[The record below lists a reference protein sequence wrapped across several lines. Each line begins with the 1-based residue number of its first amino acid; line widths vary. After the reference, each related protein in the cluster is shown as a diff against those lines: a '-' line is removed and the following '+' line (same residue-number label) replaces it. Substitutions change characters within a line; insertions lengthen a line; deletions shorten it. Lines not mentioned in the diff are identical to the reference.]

1 MTAQRH
7 LELLSM
13 LDAESTD
20 PAVLLRK
27 VCELCVGVC
36 AVSGAAIV
44 VQGDGDGTAQA
55 VACATDPVSLV
66 LDDLQ
71 RTVGEGPGVA
81 ARALG
86 GPVLVAD
93 LATAGARWPAF
104 TPAAQAAGVAAVFSF
119 PLHVGA
125 VRVGTLDLHR
135 DSEGSLGRDALRD
148 ALTLADIATHLVLDD
163 LDSPDPMDVG
173 LLSDVHAVVHQATG
187 VVTAQLNI
195 SMHDALLRIR
205 AHAYAH
211 QTPLDEVSR
220 RIVARNL
227 YLGTG
232 D

>member
-7 LELLSM
+7 VELLSM
-13 LDAESTD
+13 LDAESDD
-20 PAVLLRK
+20 PAALLRR
-27 VCELCVGVC
+27 VCELCVDLC
-36 AVSGAAIV
+36 AVSGAAIIV
-44 VQGDGDGTAQA
+44 HGDGDGTAQA
-55 VACATDPVSLV
+55 LACATDPVSLII
-66 LDDLQ
+66 DDLQ

-86 GPVLVAD
+86 GPVLAAD

-104 TPAAQAAGVAAVFSF
+104 TAAAQAAGVAAVFSF

-135 DSEGSLGRDALRD
+135 DSEGSLSRAELTDAL
-148 ALTLADIATHLVLDD
+148 ALADIATHAVLDD

-220 RIVARNL
+220 QIVGRNL
-227 YLGTG
+227 YLETG

>member
-1 MTAQRH
+1 
-7 LELLSM
+7 
-13 LDAESTD
+13 
-20 PAVLLRK
+20 
-27 VCELCVGVC
+27 VCELCVDVC
-36 AVSGAAIV
+36 GVSGAAIV
-44 VQGDGDGTAQA
+44 VHGAGDDTAQA

-71 RTVGEGPGVA
+71 RTVGEGPRVA
-81 ARALG
+81 AGALG

-104 TPAAQAAGVAAVFSF
+104 TSEAQSAGVAAVFSF

-125 VRVGTLDLHR
+125 VRVGTLDFHR
-135 DSEGSLGRDALRD
+135 GSEGSLGWAELRD

-163 LDSPDPMDVG
+163 LDGPDPMDVG
-173 LLSDVHAVVHQATG
+173 WLSDVHAVVHQATG
-187 VVTAQLNI
+187 IVTVQLNI

-211 QTPLDEVSR
+211 RTPLDEVSR
-220 RIVARNL
+220 RIVGRDL
-227 YLGTG
+227 YLGIG